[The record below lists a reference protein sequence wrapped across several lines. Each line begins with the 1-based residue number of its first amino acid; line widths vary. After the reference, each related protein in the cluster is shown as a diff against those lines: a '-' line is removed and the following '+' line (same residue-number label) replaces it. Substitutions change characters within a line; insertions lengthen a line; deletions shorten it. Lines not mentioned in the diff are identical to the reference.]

1 MVAYENFHMHVKK
14 IIIIHVFFFLQA
26 KLMSLFVQDKFQI
39 ALQKGFID
47 QGGFVQTVSLG
58 WNE

>member
-1 MVAYENFHMHVKK
+1 MLFFTSK
-14 IIIIHVFFFLQA
+14 INVPVHPR
-26 KLMSLFVQDKFQI
+26 QI
-39 ALQKGFID
+39 PPNKTFALQKGFID